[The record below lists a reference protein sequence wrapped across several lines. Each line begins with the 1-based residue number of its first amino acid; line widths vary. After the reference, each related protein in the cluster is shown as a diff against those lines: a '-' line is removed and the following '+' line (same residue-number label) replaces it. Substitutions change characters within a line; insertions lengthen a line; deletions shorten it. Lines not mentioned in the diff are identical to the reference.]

1 MAKKHPSSEQIQA
14 MLQEGHF
21 GAGRELP
28 AADPVTVTQLV
39 VEIERIQPYDHNP
52 RRERNP
58 QYDEIKESVRA
69 QGGLNNPL
77 TITRRP
83 GDTYYLVE
91 SGGNTRL
98 QILKELWQETSDP
111 RFHKI
116 HCLFRPWVSEAHVLA
131 AHLIENDKRGDLIFI
146 DKALAVRELRRIIE
160 AETGESLS
168 LRQLAEQ
175 LQARGYGLDLG
186 TLSRMDYAVETLLP
200 LIPEALRAGL
210 GRPQIDRIRRLESA
224 CRRCW
229 SEWREDDAAQVDALF
244 SNALSEHD
252 GPGWNLDEVQRRLEA
267 GLAEAL
273 DLSVKHL
280 RLEIDARLA
289 GGLGNT
295 QAPLS
300 PATPAEPS
308 EDVETRPTTVAVHHA
323 EPTSV
328 PEEGESA
335 SPTVTP
341 SPSVAHSTNTE
352 EETGPATPQPPA
364 EEIDTPPAPPITHD
378 SGDLESLRS
387 RGHALA
393 LKIAEH
399 YGLAGCISAT
409 PRLGMGYLIDAPE
422 TSLIPVAGQADAMEQ
437 RYRQWVW
444 WLLLSLSEQVVHPDR
459 LARTPEASRLRHL
472 LLENNEEQVL
482 ALVGEP
488 DWKALGYE
496 LLGNPGFDDRTA
508 EDLLELARTCRRI
521 RRTANDDGG
530 LVLWPPGSAGE
541 ASHAQDDP
549 R

>member
-21 GAGRELP
+21 GAERVLP
-28 AADPVTVTQLV
+28 TADPVTVTQLV
-39 VEIERIQPYDHNP
+39 VEIDRIQPYDHNP

-58 QYDEIKESVRA
+58 QYDEIRESVRA

-83 GDTYYLVE
+83 GNTYYLVE

-98 QILKELWQETSDP
+98 QILKELWHETNDP

-131 AHLIENDKRGDLIFI
+131 AHLIENDKRGDLVFI
-146 DKALAVRELRRIIE
+146 DRALAVRELRRIIE
-160 AETGESLS
+160 DDIGESLS

-210 GRPQIDRIRRLESA
+210 GRPQIDRMRRLESA

-229 SEWREDDAAQVDALF
+229 SEWREDDAAQIDALF
-244 SNALSEHD
+244 GNVLAEHD
-252 GPGWNLDEVQRRLEA
+252 GPSWNLDEVQRRLEA

-273 DLSVKHL
+273 DISIKHV

-289 GGLGNT
+289 GGLGDT
-295 QAPLS
+295 KAPLS
-300 PATPAEPS
+300 PAPAAESS
-308 EDVETRPTTVAVHHA
+308 EVIETRPTTVAVHHA
-323 EPTSV
+323 EPTSIR
-328 PEEGESA
+328 EEDESA
-335 SPTVTP
+335 SSIVATSPLVT
-341 SPSVAHSTNTE
+341 HTTNTE
-352 EETGPATPQPPA
+352 QEPVPAAPQPPA
-364 EEIDTPPAPPITHD
+364 EKIDTSPAPPITVG

-393 LKIAEH
+393 LQIAAQ
-399 YGLAGCISAT
+399 YGLADCISAA
-409 PRLGMGYLIDAPE
+409 PRLGMGYLIDAPKI
-422 TSLIPVAGQADAMEQ
+422 SLIPVAGQADAMEP

-459 LARTPEASRLRHL
+459 LVRTPKDSLLRNL
-472 LLENNEEQVL
+472 ILENNEEQVL

-521 RRTANDDGG
+521 RRAANDDGG
-530 LVLWPPGSAGE
+530 LVLWPPPEKG
-541 ASHAQDDP
+541 ASHAQDEP

>member
-21 GAGRELP
+21 GAERELP

-39 VEIERIQPYDHNP
+39 VEIDRIQPYDHNP

-83 GDTYYLVE
+83 GDTHYIVE

-98 QILKELWQETSDP
+98 QILKELWHETNDP
-111 RFHKI
+111 RFHKV
-116 HCLFRPWVSEAHVLA
+116 HCLFRPWVSEAYVLA
-131 AHLIENDKRGDLIFI
+131 AHLIENDKRGDLVFI
-146 DKALAVRELRRIIE
+146 DRALAVRALRQIVE
-160 AETGESLS
+160 AESGESLS
-168 LRQLAEQ
+168 LRQVAEQ
-175 LQARGYGLDLG
+175 LHARGYGLDVG
-186 TLSRMDYAVETLLP
+186 TLWRMDYAVDTLLP
-200 LIPEALRAGL
+200 LIPEALRGGI

-229 SEWREDDAAQVDALF
+229 AEWREDDAAQIDALF
-244 SNALSEHD
+244 GNALSELD
-252 GPGWNLDEVQRRLEA
+252 GPSWDLDEVQRRLEG

-273 DLSVKHL
+273 AISVKHV

-295 QAPLS
+295 KAPLS
-300 PATPAEPS
+300 PAPPAEPS
-308 EDVETRPTTVAVHHA
+308 GDVETHPRTVAVHRA
-323 EPTSV
+323 EPTAVS
-328 PEEGESA
+328 EEGESA
-335 SPTVTP
+335 SSVLAP
-341 SPSVAHSTNTE
+341 SPPVADSTSPE
-352 EETGPATPQPPA
+352 QEAVPATPQPPD
-364 EEIDTPPAPPITHD
+364 EEIDTQPAPPITVG

-459 LARTPEASRLRHL
+459 VARTPEASRLRHL